1 MSNRNQLIQLIH
13 VAKRELGLD
22 DDVYRLLLESNT
34 AKTSC
39 KSMSIKEL
47 ESVLSTLENKGFKR
61 KASSNKKSFKRRLSA
76 KSGKVK
82 TDVNKIT
89 AIWITMAKQGFVRDG
104 SASALDA
111 YVRRMTHR
119 NSGEGVDHVAW
130 CSTNQAYQ
138 VLEAL
143 KSWHRR
149 VMIDYMDEKG
159 EPIPMSERTGKP
171 AAYDEISC
179 VYMTMPKHNE
189 NIQ

>member
-39 KSMSIKEL
+39 KTMSIKEL

-61 KASSNKKSFKRRLSA
+61 KASSNKKPFKRRLSA

-89 AIWITMAKQGFVRDG
+89 AIWITMAKQSFVHDG

-119 NSGEGVDHVAW
+119 NSGDGVDHVAW
-130 CSTNQAYQ
+130 CSPNQAYR
-138 VLEAL
+138 VIEAL

-149 VMIDYMDEKG
+149 VMIDAMKEKG
-159 EPIPMSERTGKP
+159 VSIPMNERTNKP
-171 AAYDEISC
+171 AAYDEISR
-179 VYMTMPKHNE
+179 VYMAKFNHV
-189 NIQ
+189 